1 MLFFLTLIIFI
12 SNFAVGQPNI
22 GTHRLQQEQHR
33 NKDNLPV
40 EKVTVLSGLDILLSQ
55 HVEIIQDK
63 HIALVTN
70 HTGIDKNGIPN
81 YIRLLAIERVNL
93 KIIFSPE
100 HGLFGEAAAGEKVTY
115 SEKRIDLPKVISL
128 YGKIKKPTKSMLD
141 GIDLILYDIQDI
153 GARFYTYIS
162 SLGLV
167 METAGALNIP
177 IIVLDRPNPIR
188 GDRIE
193 GSILNMD
200 FKSFIGYYPIPIQYG
215 LTIGE
220 LAKMIIKEKWIQNTP
235 SLQVIN
241 IQGWS
246 RNLWFDE
253 TNLTW
258 IKPSP
263 NIPDLETAVIYP
275 GICLV
280 EGTNICEG
288 RVTPHPFKQIGAPWI
303 AGEKLSQT
311 LNRLK
316 LPGVIFTPVTFT
328 PVEIS
333 NMAIKPK
340 YMGEK
345 CSGV

>member
-1 MLFFLTLIIFI
+1 M
-12 SNFAVGQPNI
+12 GQPNI
-22 GTHRLQQEQHR
+22 GIHQLKQGQHR
-33 NKDNLPV
+33 NKDNSPV

-55 HVEIIQDK
+55 QVEIIQDK

-81 YIRLLAIERVNL
+81 YVRLLATESVNL
-93 KIIFSPE
+93 KVIFSPE
-100 HGLFGEAAAGEKVTY
+100 HGLFGEAAAGEKVIY

-128 YGKIKKPTKSMLD
+128 YGKIKKPTKSMLV

-162 SLGLV
+162 TLGLV

-193 GSILNMD
+193 GPILDMD

-220 LAKMIIKEKWIQNTP
+220 LAKMIIEEKWIQNTP

-241 IQGWS
+241 IQG
-246 RNLWFDE
+246 
-253 TNLTW
+253 
-258 IKPSP
+258 
-263 NIPDLETAVIYP
+263 
-275 GICLV
+275 
-280 EGTNICEG
+280 
-288 RVTPHPFKQIGAPWI
+288 
-303 AGEKLSQT
+303 LS
-311 LNRLK
+311 L
-316 LPGVIFTPVTFT
+316 IH
-328 PVEIS
+328 I
-333 NMAIKPK
+333 
-340 YMGEK
+340 
-345 CSGV
+345 